1 MFLCHDARMSERQDR
16 PVSRAEMRFVIEM
29 ALFKARRLWPRSR
42 VPGDHDRLKPMARA
56 VVDHIELCGM
66 RWIGRTAGN
75 GPSTSDLVEGSP
87 GKGPEGGDGD

>member
-1 MFLCHDARMSERQDR
+1 MIRRMSEREDR
-16 PVSRAEMRFVIEM
+16 QVSRAEMLSTIEM

-56 VVDHIELCGM
+56 VSDHIELCGM

-75 GPSTSDLVEGSP
+75 GPSASDLLDGPS
-87 GKGPEGGDGD
+87 GKGPEGGEGD